1 VDHVI
6 LDKASN
12 DGENRIVKLD
22 KSINV

>member
-6 LDKASN
+6 LDKVST

-22 KSINV
+22 KSINI